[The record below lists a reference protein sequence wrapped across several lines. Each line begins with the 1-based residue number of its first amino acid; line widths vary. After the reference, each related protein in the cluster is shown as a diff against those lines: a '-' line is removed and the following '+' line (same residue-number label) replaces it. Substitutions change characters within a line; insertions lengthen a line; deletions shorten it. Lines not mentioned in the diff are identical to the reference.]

1 MDKIKRRALVF
12 VYRVCKIIRF
22 KTVKALIK
30 RQPLLKA
37 PYVALTPSKI
47 TSGNE
52 YFNAMDFALSKN
64 DVRNIAVTGSYGA
77 GKSTII
83 RSYMEKFRPEAFIN
97 VSLAGF
103 EMQEKG
109 EAAKAQE
116 IELSILQQILYKK
129 NRDALPDSRIDRIL
143 NRNRAHIRRVFW
155 AVLKVA
161 APMGGIL
168 AIIYHEKMMKI
179 TGIPAEAFGFLDVIP
194 YPKAVFLL
202 AFVLT
207 ALYFITECA
216 SQVGIFDKKIK
227 LNKVALLSG
236 EMDLSSAETS
246 SLLNNCLDEIVYFF
260 SKIDNYRLVIF
271 EDLDRLKNPEIF
283 VKLREINKIVNNN
296 LSDDNPLRFIYAV
309 RDDIFSGAEA
319 RTKFFDFI
327 IPVVPV
333 MDSRNAFPLLNK
345 KMKNLIPGGEE
356 CLRSTAAYISDM
368 RSLQNI
374 VNEYLVFSEVVDNT
388 KRKVSLYAMV
398 FYKNMFS
405 HDYSLI
411 DRKVSVLYRFISQYR
426 TLQLHKNY
434 FGDIDAR
441 ILSLS
446 GVLNDISREK
456 ARNSEDVRE
465 SIIYS
470 LIPENLTGIV
480 HFYRP
485 QTAQVYYQSAF
496 QQLDT
501 RQLIRDE
508 KAFEDLFDNST
519 QVSLGYQYQNQ
530 NNIIALADSY
540 RAEISES
547 YQQRKKTIGE
557 ERGLN
562 FKKAEKALREAR
574 EEKRRRNA
582 VSLAGLVTSMK
593 REKFTEVAR
602 QYMSD
607 ISQHDLLSTEQKEAV
622 HNEMLYG
629 GYDALFILLSRGYL
643 DQDFMRSRSV
653 FHKGGLSSAD
663 NEFVK
668 NIALGLS
675 GEQANAEVAID
686 DVPGVILEISAQ
698 HLLHHDAVM
707 HHQIVAHL
715 LKTRDERLDEM
726 LATLFARPGE
736 HVLTMLSIL
745 EYRFAVPESFTSLLK
760 RALDKNGYMDV
771 LLAHLEVSGDSDA
784 FRGISAE
791 VVSLIGPECSQESG
805 LYRRFVESLGT
816 GIVHLIRP
824 GRLDAFM
831 QHIAALGVCYAALND
846 PLSDGELACLR
857 FISENALYRLTQ
869 ENTGVALAAELREY
883 GYTAT
888 ECEKTPWTLAQKHNL
903 AARAYFEEQADD
915 FARNVFLLSEEHESA
930 ITEVLAINS
939 LSDELKIRI
948 VSEMN
953 FYLATLSGIPEAPG
967 HAENGRQLSFHD
979 LFYRYDRIEAS
990 WPELMTYVAAECN
1003 LQILAGYLSRH
1014 AGALSLS
1021 GPGIADGELYELLYV
1036 KIICNQLLNEESY
1049 QQIIRNVD
1057 INTAHFDE
1065 NISDEIIIQLLRMDK
1080 IPLTPNDFTHVMNNI
1095 SDLSGDMTE
1104 TISAWL
1110 VTYQTEFM
1118 SDADHYLKYHDDGK
1132 VFEKILRG
1140 VMYSPHL
1147 SPDNKMALYRQYED
1161 YYREVDEESI
1171 NLSEEVKRAAF
1182 YVASDEEMRTRLMTS
1197 IISGGCRDRIRLAEM
1212 TKIMDEK
1219 ELYKI
1224 FTQKT
1229 ATLSLN
1235 NRDACLRLLDK
1246 LQQAGMMKESEFRDD
1261 GKVFVKMREVAP
1273 DAAG

>member
-1 MDKIKRRALVF
+1 MYKIKRVTLLF
-12 VYRVCKIIRF
+12 IYRLCKIIKF
-22 KTVKALIK
+22 KISRLLLQK
-30 RQPLLKA
+30 QPLLKA
-37 PYVALTPSKI
+37 PYIALTPSKI
-47 TSGNE
+47 STKNE

-109 EAAKAQE
+109 EPARAQE

-161 APMGGIL
+161 APVGGIL
-168 AIIYHEKMMKI
+168 AIIYYNKVLKI
-179 TGIPAEAFGFLDVIP
+179 TGIPAESLNFLNVIP
-194 YPKAVFLL
+194 YPKAVLL
-202 AFVLT
+202 LVFILT

-216 SQVGIFDKKIK
+216 SQIGIFDKKIK

-236 EMDLSSAETS
+236 EMDLSSADTS

-260 SKIDNYRLVIF
+260 SRIDNYRIVIF

-296 LSDDNPLRFIYAV
+296 LSDDNPLRFVYAV

-333 MDSRNAFPLLNK
+333 MDSRNSFPLLNE
-345 KMKNLIPGGEE
+345 KMKAFIPDGEE

-388 KRKVSLYAMV
+388 KRKVSLYALI

-411 DRKVSVLYRFISQYR
+411 DRKVSILYRFIYEYR
-426 TLQLHKNY
+426 TLQLHKNF
-434 FGDIDAR
+434 FGDIEAR

-446 GVLNDISREK
+446 GTLNDISREK
-456 ARNSEDVRE
+456 SRNAEDVRE

-480 HFYRP
+480 HFYKP
-485 QTAQVYYQSAF
+485 QTAQVYYQPSF
-496 QQLDT
+496 RQLDT
-501 RQLIRDE
+501 HQLISDE
-508 KAFEDLFDNST
+508 QAFEDLFNDST
-519 QVSLGYQYQNQ
+519 QVSLGYLYQNQ
-530 NNIIALADSY
+530 NNIIPLDDSY

-547 YQQRKKTIGE
+547 YQRRKKTVGE
-557 ERGLN
+557 ERELN
-562 FKKAEKALREAR
+562 FQKTEKALREAR
-574 EEKRRRNA
+574 EEKRRKNA
-582 VSLAGLVTSMK
+582 VSLADLVTSMK

-602 QYMSD
+602 QYMNG
-607 ISQHDLLSTEQKEAV
+607 ISQHDLLSPEQKQAV
-622 HNEMLYG
+622 QNEMAYG
-629 GYDALFILLSRGYL
+629 GYDALYILLSRGYL

-668 NIALGLS
+668 NVALGLS
-675 GEQANAEVAID
+675 FEQSNEEVAID
-686 DVPGVILEISAQ
+686 DVPGVLLEITAQ

-707 HHQIVAHL
+707 HHQIVSHL
-715 LKTRDERLDEM
+715 LKTRDARLDEM
-726 LATLFARPGE
+726 LATLFVKPGE
-736 HVLTMLSIL
+736 HVLSLLNIL
-745 EYRFAVPESFTSLLK
+745 EFRFAAPESFTSLLK
-760 RALDKNGYMDV
+760 RALERNGYMDV

-791 VVSLIGPECSQESG
+791 VVSLIAPECSQEPG

-816 GIVHLIRP
+816 GIVHLMRP
-824 GRLDAFM
+824 GRLDAFLK
-831 QHIAALGVCYAALND
+831 HIAALQVCYAELSD
-846 PLSDGELACLR
+846 PLSDDEQTCLC
-857 FISENALYRLTQ
+857 FISENALYRLTR
-869 ENTGVALAAELREY
+869 ENIGVTLAAELHEF

-888 ECEKTPWTLAQKHNL
+888 ECEKTPWTLAQKHDL
-903 AARAYFEEQADD
+903 AAQAYFEEQADD
-915 FARNVFLLSEEHESA
+915 FVRNVFLLSEEHEAA
-930 ITEVLAINS
+930 ITEVLAINK

-953 FYLATLSGIPEAPG
+953 FCLATLSGIPEEPG
-967 HAENGRQLSFHD
+967 RTENGRRLSFHD
-979 LFYRYDRIEAS
+979 LFYRYDRIEAA
-990 WPELMTYVAAECN
+990 WPELMTYVAGECN
-1003 LQILAGYLSRH
+1003 LQILSDYLSRH
-1014 AGALSLS
+1014 AGVLSLS
-1021 GPGIADGELYELLYV
+1021 GPGIADGDLYELLYV
-1036 KIICNQLLNEESY
+1036 KIISNQLLSGDDY
-1049 QQIIRNVD
+1049 KMIIQNVD
-1057 INTAHFDE
+1057 INTAHFDD
-1065 NISDEIIIQLLRMDK
+1065 NISDEIIIRLLNMNK
-1080 IPLTPNDFTHVMNNI
+1080 IPLTSADFSHVMNNI
-1095 SDLSGDMTE
+1095 SDLSRDVTE
-1104 TISAWL
+1104 NLSAWF
-1110 VTYQTEFM
+1110 VTHHAEFM
-1118 SDADHYLKYHDDGK
+1118 SDTDRYLKYQDDME
-1132 VFEKILRG
+1132 VFEKLLRG
-1140 VMYSPHL
+1140 VMYYSRL
-1147 SPDNKMALYRQYED
+1147 SQDNKMALYRQYEH

-1171 NLSEEVKRAAF
+1171 NLPEDVKQAAF
-1182 YVASDEEMRTRLMTS
+1182 YVTSDEEMRIRLMTS

-1212 TKIMDEK
+1212 TKIMEEK

-1261 GKVFVKMREVAP
+1261 GKVFVKMREVAS
-1273 DAAG
+1273 DATG